1 MLSRLLL
8 RFANVSAPR
17 VSRNCPSLVRFSTVK
32 TAVGLDA
39 DPWSNAWQQEVA
51 NIKYLDNHFD
61 SADQLRG
68 IVRRSLLKF
77 SDLRDS
83 PARFFEAH
91 RQIAARSTELGP
103 GFFIRFTVQ
112 YNLFAGTILGCG
124 GETQLELLDE
134 MQSKGQLGCFALT
147 EKFAGV
153 NSGLV
158 VNTEIE
164 WDQAAQKFIL
174 NTPTEGAKKNWISQG
189 FTADKAVV
197 IANLTVGGQAVGPHA
212 FVMDFRDE
220 AGNLVPGV
228 EVDDMGT
235 KSVGNDLDNAWIK
248 FNQVELPYSALLNR
262 FAEIDVKG
270 DGSYKL
276 RVPGV
281 RPFDMIGQRLFSG
294 RVAVAQA
301 ALAYRKS
308 LYASTKT
315 YADEKLCWAPGK
327 QTKDDLPV
335 LSAIPQLIEI
345 FADEEKKIART
356 EAFIKI
362 CEQQLSECLETNSL
376 PGRELQEAIA
386 VAKVHGVEETIKMCF
401 RLKQEVGSFALMAG
415 SGFEQ
420 MDFLQC
426 CKFAEGDSRILM
438 LKMARDRL
446 GVYRKN
452 AGAIPE
458 DALSLE
464 DRHCK
469 ALLDLGKP
477 TSIEEQLQQHHAMT
491 ELAELTMERIM
502 ESYVPA
508 QP

>member
-220 AGNLVPGV
+220 AG
-228 EVDDMGT
+228 
-235 KSVGNDLDNAWIK
+235 DLTMFK
-248 FNQVELPYSALLNR
+248 LL
-262 FAEIDVKG
+262 
-270 DGSYKL
+270 
-276 RVPGV
+276 
-281 RPFDMIGQRLFSG
+281 IGGYRRLG
-294 RVAVAQA
+294 LLIR
-301 ALAYRKS
+301 
-308 LYASTKT
+308 
-315 YADEKLCWAPGK
+315 
-327 QTKDDLPV
+327 
-335 LSAIPQLIEI
+335 LSA
-345 FADEEKKIART
+345 
-356 EAFIKI
+356 
-362 CEQQLSECLETNSL
+362 
-376 PGRELQEAIA
+376 
-386 VAKVHGVEETIKMCF
+386 
-401 RLKQEVGSFALMAG
+401 
-415 SGFEQ
+415 
-420 MDFLQC
+420 
-426 CKFAEGDSRILM
+426 
-438 LKMARDRL
+438 
-446 GVYRKN
+446 
-452 AGAIPE
+452 
-458 DALSLE
+458 
-464 DRHCK
+464 
-469 ALLDLGKP
+469 
-477 TSIEEQLQQHHAMT
+477 
-491 ELAELTMERIM
+491 
-502 ESYVPA
+502 
-508 QP
+508 